1 MGNGWYAKQHQP
13 GNPLYALPFGVMFPG
28 AIAASTIGI
37 CEGAIAAF
45 VAYTRN
51 RVTVSGV
58 KTAQDPF
65 HLEALSVALADMS
78 ASRRQLLGD
87 ITDMYDYVVRGGEV
101 TMHMRLENRR
111 NQVRA
116 VRRVVDAVDNLFNHA
131 GGHSI
136 WLDQPMQRF
145 WRDMHA
151 GMNHVCNVA
160 EPMYLAFGQEFF
172 SGQVPAGVLA

>member
-1 MGNGWYAKQHQP
+1 
-13 GNPLYALPFGVMFPG
+13 MFPG
-28 AIAASTIGI
+28 AIAASTLGI
-37 CEGAIAAF
+37 CEGAIGAF
-45 VAYTRN
+45 IAYTRS
-51 RVTVSGV
+51 RVTVGGV

-87 ITDMYDYVVRGGEV
+87 TRDLYDYAAHGGEI
-101 TMHMRLENRR
+101 TMSMRLEARR

-116 VRRVVDAVDNLFNHA
+116 VRRVVDAVDDLFNHA

-160 EPMYLAFGQEFF
+160 EPMYLAYGQELF
-172 SGQVPAGVLA
+172 SGQVPAGVMA